1 MARGEVGRSEL
12 RTARAARGQSVSEDR
27 EIGEAAAPEQR
38 RNTRETQQLQKHRVL
53 RSCSE
58 RTASVVM
65 ATTASPLL
73 LFVLVLMAV
82 STCLAAPATRVGSSG
97 RCNCACANQGDQVC
111 AQEGRGPRET
121 FPSKC
126 HLECYNCTDNKQY
139 VVVHKG
145 QCEQSGRSG
154 GR

>member
-73 LFVLVLMAV
+73 LFVLVLMV